1 MFVTFLVGAHHYHAP
16 HLDRKTRR
24 VNLSTMSEPKLLR
37 YKRRIKDWEKQFLA
51 KNGKLPSKNDVKADK
66 EMWKAYKIYNQLKES
81 DRHTNVTK
89 EENAESVK
97 EVNDQQEPEQSEL
110 GINAEFGPTP
120 QANGKV
126 LSMFDMI
133 VSPPE
138 SSPLKTKSQG
148 IISRQFSSPSK
159 PLHPFAS
166 PEKPPMTDV
175 FKTPT
180 KAPRKLQFTDL
191 TPSRGSPTKKSVL
204 EQLQKASSPQKR
216 SSNVTDAYE
225 TPKYLG
231 KVNEM
236 FLFREEDSDAS
247 PIKRNSYTTPVK
259 SSLSPVAFNTTPSP
273 LKPLR
278 LLSFGS
284 KKSLSDLF
292 HECQN
297 LEIDEEFEAQQQEIE
312 RELEASAKKEED
324 IDETEEIAPSRKRK
338 RITQKRT
345 TRRWK
350 IKPRGE
356 NETEEFAGKDVHA
369 EMQKIHE
376 EDQREFLEYMDGD
389 DADDVVTDDDETYV
403 KPDLFKTSGKKKKT
417 LSNNYQRLKI
427 NDPRTKRFK
436 QRMRR

>member
-1 MFVTFLVGAHHYHAP
+1 
-16 HLDRKTRR
+16 
-24 VNLSTMSEPKLLR
+24 MSEPKLLR

-51 KNGKLPSKNDVKADK
+51 KNGKLPSKSDVKADK
-66 EMWKAYKIYNQLKES
+66 EIWKAYKTYNQLKEA
-81 DRHTNVTK
+81 DKDIKPLEKEQKTEVTQ
-89 EENAESVK
+89 EAAGDIEQEQDAELEK
-97 EVNDQQEPEQSEL
+97 PEL
-110 GINAEFGPTP
+110 GMNAEFGPTP

-126 LSMFDMI
+126 LSIFDMI

-138 SSPLKTKSQG
+138 SSPLKKKSQN
-148 IISRQFSSPSK
+148 ISIGHFSSPSK
-159 PLHPFAS
+159 PLDHLPSPKKSHP
-166 PEKPPMTDV
+166 PDV

-191 TPSRGSPTKKSVL
+191 TPSRGTPTKQSIL
-204 EQLQKASSPQKR
+204 AQLQQASSPQKKML
-216 SSNVTDAYE
+216 NAADVIEGEE
-225 TPKYLG
+225 TPLYLG
-231 KVNEM
+231 KVNKM
-236 FLFREEDSDAS
+236 FLFKEDDSETS
-247 PIKRNSYTTPVK
+247 PIKRNTYSTPVK
-259 SSLSPVAFNTTPSP
+259 ESLASVTFNTTPSP

-278 LLSFGS
+278 LLSFGN

-297 LEIDEEFEAQQQEIE
+297 LEIDEEFKAQKQEIE
-312 RELEASAKKEED
+312 NELEANAVNESEEVA
-324 IDETEEIAPSRKRK
+324 TEESAPSRKRK

-356 NETEEFAGKDVHA
+356 NEAEDFEGKDVHS
-369 EMQKIHE
+369 EMQKIRE
-376 EDQREFLEYMDGD
+376 EEQKEFLEYMEGD
-389 DADDVVTDDDETYV
+389 NADDSATDDDETYV

-436 QRMRR
+436 QRMKRR